1 MPMPWHDRQ
10 EMSALAKVT
19 AETRDAQNAKRV
31 GLYTFC
37 GRLDLTEAFKR
48 LRIRLIVL

>member
-10 EMSALAKVT
+10 ELSALAKVT

-31 GLYTFC
+31 GVGL
-37 GRLDLTEAFKR
+37 
-48 LRIRLIVL
+48 